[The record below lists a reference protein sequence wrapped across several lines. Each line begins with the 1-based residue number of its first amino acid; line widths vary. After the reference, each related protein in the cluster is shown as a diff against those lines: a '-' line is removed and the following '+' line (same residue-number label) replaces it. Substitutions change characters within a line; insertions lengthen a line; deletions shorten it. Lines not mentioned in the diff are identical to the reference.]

1 MLIIDKYAYNNR
13 LRDFNPFYKILLVA
27 IGLLIATSISNNY
40 INIGIFVL
48 MVFLTTY
55 VAAIPFGN
63 YLKILIIPMSFLFI
77 SIIAILLSVSDKNI
91 YIHSLKIGRYF
102 IGVSKESILTSLNII
117 TRVLASMSLTFFL
130 SLTTPLNNLIRV
142 FNRMKL
148 PSILIELIV
157 LTYRFIFIFLEESIN
172 IQRAQEVRFGYIGFK
187 NKINSIA
194 LLIRS
199 LFIRV
204 FIRYREMVNSLDSKL
219 YNGEFKVG
227 D

>member
-1 MLIIDKYAYNNR
+1 MLIIDKYAYNNK
-13 LRDFNPFYKILLVA
+13 LRDFNASYKILLVA
-27 IGLLIATSISNNY
+27 IGLIIATSISNNY
-40 INIGIFVL
+40 INLGIFLL

-55 VAAIPFGN
+55 VAAIPFVN
-63 YLKILIIPMSFLFI
+63 YLRILIIPSSFLFV
-77 SIIAILLSVSDKNI
+77 SIIAILLSISDQDTYI
-91 YIHSLKIGRYF
+91 YSLKIGRYF
-102 IGVSKESILTSLNII
+102 IGVSGDSVSTSLNTL
-117 TRVLASMSLTFFL
+117 TRVMASMSLTFFL
-130 SLTTPLNNLIRV
+130 SLSTPLNNLIRV
-142 FNRMKL
+142 FKRMKT

-172 IQRAQEVRFGYIGFK
+172 IQRAQEVRFGYRGFK
-187 NKINSIA
+187 NSINSIA

-204 FIRYREMVNSLDSKL
+204 LIRYREMVNSLDSKL